1 MRRKLVSV
9 CRQLLSWLLTIPNIL
24 IIFSRSCRIN
34 IIALCAGICDGMGFG
49 DNTKAALMTRGI
61 TEIARLGV
69 KMGGKR
75 DTFAGL
81 SGIGDLIVTCTS
93 MHSRNRRAGILIGQG
108 VSPDEAVKQIGTVEG
123 YTCTKVAYEL
133 SQSVGV
139 VMPITEQCY
148 NVLFNGL
155 DPKTALRNLMGRPKG
170 HETEQIWVE
179 E

>member
-1 MRRKLVSV
+1 
-9 CRQLLSWLLTIPNIL
+9 
-24 IIFSRSCRIN
+24 
-34 IIALCAGICDGMGFG
+34 MGFG

-69 KMGGKR
+69 KLGGES

-108 VSPDEAVKQIGTVEG
+108 VSPDEAVKQVGTVEG

-133 SQSVGV
+133 AQSVGV
-139 VMPITEQCY
+139 SMPITEQCY
-148 NVLFNGL
+148 NVLYNGVS
-155 DPKTALRNLMGRPKG
+155 PQKALKELMGRPKR
-170 HETEQIWVE
+170 HETEEVWVE
-179 E
+179 